1 MQLQDLGTFVT
12 VATERS
18 FSVAAKKLHRTQPA
32 VSQAIRRLEEELGD
46 RLFDRSVRN
55 GALTEAGRLLLD
67 YATRLLTLA
76 ADAEIAVRELQQ
88 VRRGRV
94 IIGANEAAVHSLL
107 PYLDRFAKAH
117 PQALVEVRRVR
128 SRAVAADLLNRS
140 LDFGVLTFQPADRG
154 LQSLALGGDELV
166 MLAHPSHPLAAR
178 RRATIE
184 EVGQQTVI
192 AHNDPSPARERV
204 LRAYERRHTPINIQ
218 VALPSLDGIK
228 RAVEM
233 GIGVAVLPRRCA
245 LSEIANGQLV
255 AIKVPGLSTRRQVRL
270 VYRRG
275 EQSHAAEAFLEIVRA
290 TAGTTAAESEI
301 APPTAPLPQP

>member
-12 VATERS
+12 VAAERS

-55 GALTEAGRLLLD
+55 GALTEAGVLLQEYASRLLS
-67 YATRLLTLA
+67 LA
-76 ADAEIAVRELQQ
+76 ADAEVAVRELQQ

-94 IIGANEAAVHSLL
+94 IIGANEAAVHTLL
-107 PYLDRFAKAH
+107 PFLERFTKAH

-128 SRAVAADLLNRS
+128 SRAIAAELLNRS

-154 LQSLALGGDELV
+154 LQSLPLGGDELV
-166 MLAHPSHPLAAR
+166 MLAHPAHPLAGR

-233 GIGVAVLPRRCA
+233 GDG
-245 LSEIANGQLV
+245 
-255 AIKVPGLSTRRQVRL
+255 
-270 VYRRG
+270 RG
-275 EQSHAAEAFLEIVRA
+275 GAAAPVRA
-290 TAGTTAAESEI
+290 RPRSRAVSWSRSRCPG
-301 APPTAPLPQP
+301 

>member
-55 GALTEAGRLLLD
+55 GALTEAGRLLQE
-67 YATRLLTLA
+67 YASRLLSLA
-76 ADAEIAVRELQQ
+76 ADAEVAVRELQQ

-107 PYLDRFAKAH
+107 PYLDRFSRAH

-128 SRAVAADLLNRS
+128 SRAIASELLNRN

-154 LQSLALGGDELV
+154 LQSLSLGGDELV
-166 MLAHPSHPLAAR
+166 MLAHPDHPLAAR

-233 GIGVAVLPRRCA
+233 KIGVALLPARCA
-245 LSEIANGQLV
+245 ITEIASGSVV
-255 AIKVPGLSTRRQVRL
+255 AVPVAGISRKRQVTL
-270 VYRRG
+270 VGRSAHR
-275 EQSHAAEAFLEIVRA
+275 SHAANAFLAVAQE
-290 TAGTTAAESEI
+290 AEKDKRI
-301 APPTAPLPQP
+301 G

>member
-1 MQLQDLGTFVT
+1 VQLQDLGTFVT

-76 ADAEIAVRELQQ
+76 ADAEVAVRELQQ

-128 SRAVAADLLNRS
+128 SRAIAADLLNRS

-275 EQSHAAEAFLEIVRA
+275 DQSHAAEAFLEIVRA
-290 TAGTTAAESEI
+290 TAGTAAADGEA